1 MADIESEDEVVTEV
15 QELSR
20 ECELK
25 ETTLDSLPPSPL
37 SLLLATAVSPQ
48 EEVPPQEV
56 PPQEEV
62 PEKLA
67 DSDEESPTIW
77 QRIKNLFPCLRY
89 SKMRLLY

>member
-15 QELSR
+15 HELPR

-48 EEVPPQEV
+48 EEVP
-56 PPQEEV
+56 
-62 PEKLA
+62 EKLA
-67 DSDEESPTIW
+67 DNDEESPTIW

>member
-25 ETTLDSLPPSPL
+25 ETTLDSL
-37 SLLLATAVSPQ
+37 LLATTVSPQ

-56 PPQEEV
+56 TPQEEV